1 MKALEFIN
9 VTKNFCHN
17 DEIINVLDNLSF
29 NVEEG
34 EIVAIVGPSGA
45 GKSTILN
52 LISDLISPT
61 SGKVITNGNIGYMFQ
76 RDCLL
81 EWKNVYDNVLL
92 YKSINKKKL
101 SFEEIN
107 KIDIEAER
115 LLKEYGL
122 WEFRNNKPNSLSGGM
137 RQRVALIRTLLSFPD
152 LILLDEAFSALDYQ
166 TKLKVSEDIYKI
178 IKKEEKTAI
187 MVTHDIGE
195 AISMGDKIIVLSN
208 RPAHIKKIL
217 DIDMEEK
224 GPINRRKSKAFQNYF
239 DEIWGVID
247 NG

>member
-76 RDCLL
+76 RDCLFEWRSIYKNILIGL
-81 EWKNVYDNVLL
+81 EISKD
-92 YKSINKKKL
+92 KSL
-101 SFEEIN
+101 DS
-107 KIDIEAER
+107 
-115 LLKEYGL
+115 LKRVDRMLEEYGL
-122 WEFRNNKPNSLSGGM
+122 KEFKNSYPNQLSGGM
-137 RQRVALIRTLLSFPD
+137 RQRVALIRTLAVDPKIL
-152 LILLDEAFSALDYQ
+152 LLDEPFAALDYQ
-166 TKLKVSEDIYKI
+166 TKLKVSNDIYNI
-178 IKKEEKTAI
+178 IKKEHKTTI
-187 MVTHDIGE
+187 MVTHDISE
-195 AISMGDKIIVLSN
+195 AISMADKIIVLSN
-208 RPAHIKKIL
+208 RPAYVKKIY
-217 DIDMEEK
+217 DINIDGDTPLEK
-224 GPINRRKSKAFQNYF
+224 RNNPVFQNYF
-239 DEIWGVID
+239 KQVWDEI
-247 NG
+247 NNEYK